1 MMGMET
7 ETVKISYLMMFLKN
21 QWVVYEICRGGEG
34 MEKEMQPMELETKR
48 SLRKERMYFV
58 LLLISTIL
66 TGCTLIVGAIALG
79 KAAIVIL
86 SIVLV
91 LLLIIWGK
99 HWVRVMTIRD
109 TGVLLG
115 STQYPNEYEE
125 IRQYAEQ
132 VGLWKMP
139 EVFVTRH
146 PHMKSPA
153 TIGLFQKYLL
163 VLPSPDLTDS
173 ATRFEVI
180 RELVRLRHNHE
191 EKKLLLL
198 LGSWIPFLRAAYLR
212 ACAETADRLALA
224 QLEEAERV
232 PALIQSIV
240 GPVTWTRLQ
249 LDQYIEEKI
258 RPVSIGSSI
267 SHLFRHQ
274 PSVARRLETAGRPVT
289 SLKKT
294 QRTAQIVVVFAG
306 VIVATGVL
314 VLVNKVEIWSTLGS
328 WSMPTEQ
335 TSSSQEDLDETEL
348 MAAIQKGTLDE
359 INQLIPTSDIE
370 AVDADGDTALHY
382 LGYRKSSEG
391 LEDVFKKLLAAGADE
406 DAVNTFGERPF
417 ITAVYSNNK
426 ELVELYLKRGEAINQ
441 QDDEKYTP
449 LHHAVEGEGKQT
461 VKLLLDEGADPA
473 LKNADGYTPL
483 MMAQEYELDDITAL
497 LKQYQ
502 TQTL

>member
-1 MMGMET
+1 M
-7 ETVKISYLMMFLKN
+7 KK
-21 QWVVYEICRGGEG
+21 EIL
-34 MEKEMQPMELETKR
+34 PMEPKIKR

-66 TGCTLIVGAIALG
+66 TGCSLIVVAIALG
-79 KAAIVIL
+79 KAVVFIL
-86 SIVLV
+86 SIILI
-91 LLLIIWGK
+91 LLLIVWVR
-99 HWVRVMTIRD
+99 HWIRVMTIRD
-109 TGVLLG
+109 TGIQLG
-115 STQYPNEYEE
+115 STQYPSEYEE
-125 IRQYAEQ
+125 IRRYAEQ

-146 PHMKSPA
+146 QYIKRPT

-163 VLPSPDLTDS
+163 VLPSPDFTDS
-173 ATRFEVI
+173 AIRLEVI

-191 EKKLLLL
+191 EKKFLLL

-212 ACAETADRLALA
+212 ACVETADRLALA
-224 QLEEAERV
+224 QLQEAERV
-232 PALIQSIV
+232 PALIQSII
-240 GPVTWTRLQ
+240 GPVKWTRLQ
-249 LDQYIEEKI
+249 MDQYIEEKI
-258 RPVSIGSSI
+258 RPASIGSSI
-267 SHLFRHQ
+267 SYLFRHQ
-274 PSVARRLETAGRPVT
+274 PSVARRLATAGQPVT

-294 QRTAQIVVVFAG
+294 QRAARMVVVLAG

-314 VLVNKVEIWSTLGS
+314 VLVNKVDIWSTLGS
-328 WSMPTEQ
+328 LSMPTEQ
-335 TSSSQEDLDETEL
+335 TSSSTEDLDETEL

-391 LEDVFKKLLAAGADE
+391 LEHVFKRLLAAGADE
-406 DAVNTFGERPF
+406 DAVNEFGERPF

-426 ELVELYLKRGEAINQ
+426 ELVELYLKHGEAINQ

-461 VKLLLDEGADPA
+461 VKLLLDEGANPA

-483 MMAQEYELDDITAL
+483 MMAQEYELDDIIAL
-497 LKQYQ
+497 LKKYQ